1 MKFLVDFRCP
11 ENMKNDHVDDLK
23 TETNEPI
30 MGKKN
35 KENPSLAN
43 TIAFFIKL
51 YTVKINYLIISQLI
65 S

>member
-43 TIAFFIKL
+43 KYYSLFHKTIHIK
-51 YTVKINYLIISQLI
+51 
-65 S
+65 

>member
-43 TIAFFIKL
+43 KYYSLFHKTIHSKNKL
-51 YTVKINYLIISQLI
+51 LDN
-65 S
+65 